1 MKSAAYVMFEPQA
14 SIVRQFVLD
23 RSRYVLQE
31 DSGIPFRYFDPSVWA
46 FQFYGTYSGP
56 ISSFKRDYQADLAR
70 VFKTGRDIKPLP
82 FGIGYHFQ
90 VDTANLLFATRK

>member
-1 MKSAAYVMFEPQA
+1 MFESKA
-14 SIVRQFVLD
+14 SISRQFVLD
-23 RSRYVLQE
+23 QSRYVLQE

-46 FQFYGTYSGP
+46 LQFYGTYSGP
-56 ISSFKRDYQADLAR
+56 KSIFKSDYQADLAR
-70 VFKTGRDIKPLP
+70 RYTTGGDIKPLP